1 MAYQMLEMMVG
12 LRLDVVHTLLEHC
25 SSVKVKRLFLHMVE
39 KLGYSWFEYL
49 DSARIDLGQGKRV
62 IEPDGVYDS
71 KYRISLR

>member
-39 KLGYSWFEYL
+39 KLGYSWFL
-49 DSARIDLGQGKRV
+49 NIL
-62 IEPDGVYDS
+62 I
-71 KYRISLR
+71 

>member
-1 MAYQMLEMMVG
+1 MTYQMLEMMVG

-39 KLGYSWFEYL
+39 KLGYSWFE
-49 DSARIDLGQGKRV
+49 
-62 IEPDGVYDS
+62 PDGVYDS